1 MKTPRETVLRL
12 REQVV
17 AALGDEA
24 VKQRLAGIAYVPV
37 GDRSEEF
44 ALFIKA
50 EIAELG
56 KLVQQFHLSAD

>member
-1 MKTPRETVLRL
+1 V
-12 REQVV
+12 
-17 AALGDEA
+17 
-24 VKQRLAGIAYVPV
+24 VKQRLAAIAYVPV

-50 EIAELG
+50 EITELG